1 MRSTLNL
8 ALLLRLRARRSSC
21 LLLLA
26 APLLLCLAA
35 SLRAQTN
42 ALPVEDVVMSAG
54 LAVGSSVSASQDGK
68 FVAYTVVRG
77 HSDSTQTTAKDVP
90 WFARSTDIH
99 VINLITSKEE
109 NITGGEG
116 SNWEPVW
123 SPEGSL
129 LAFLSDRDS
138 KGKINLWIWDAET
151 KTLKRQSSLAA
162 KHGSVEWSKAEQG
175 LIFSGS
181 IAAPISGGVLTENL
195 EKPRGPNVPGVR
207 LYESL
212 VNSDEGARASPWSLD
227 DYSAELV
234 WSDLASAKARVIFQ
248 GKIGTYKLSP
258 DGSRVAVS
266 VATGFAKPGSQ
277 QVLFDV
283 AVLTLDSGERRVVL
297 SGVQLAPDGS
307 GFSWSPD
314 GKRLCLRVKNR
325 AEDTDTYQVLDL
337 ETNDVLTL
345 NEPPDP
351 SPGRKG
357 TAPIWDELGRAVY
370 FARNGKLWR
379 GDTVQGTACA
389 IARIAERQIV
399 GLVARSS
406 DRLRPLRKEFVL
418 VITHDDSGKQDG
430 VYEVNLR
437 TGDSRKLMEQGQ
449 CYTCV
454 LDNGP
459 IVVSRNGQT
468 LILVAEDSAHA
479 PELWTAD
486 PEFRRFRQLTYVN
499 TRLGS
504 RPLGTARLIDW
515 LSDDGERL
523 QGALLLPSNYR
534 HGERY
539 PLVVYVY
546 GGVPLSDRFDRFGL
560 AGSGPFNMQLLATRG
575 YAVLLPDAPQQLG
588 TPMLD
593 LAKTVLPGVNR
604 AIELGIADPD
614 RLAVMGHSY
623 GGYSTLCLIVQT
635 GRFKTAISIAGDS
648 DLFGSYAEMQEN
660 ASAYGV
666 AIAEHGQGA
675 MGGTPWERRERFIEN
690 SPFFYFDRIQTPLL
704 IIQGSTDTAVAP
716 FLSDQIFVALR
727 RLGKEAAYAKYEGE
741 GHSPAQEWSYEHQV
755 DLSYRM
761 IRWLDEHLK

>member
-1 MRSTLNL
+1 M
-8 ALLLRLRARRSSC
+8 
-21 LLLLA
+21 LLLA
-26 APLLLCLAA
+26 TPVLLGLAA
-35 SLRAQTN
+35 SLRAETN
-42 ALPVEDVVMSAG
+42 ALPVEDVVMSPEI
-54 LAVGSSVSASQDGK
+54 AVGSSVSVSQDGK

-77 HSDSTQTTAKDVP
+77 HSASTQTTAKDVP
-90 WFARSTDIH
+90 WFARATDIH
-99 VINLITSKEE
+99 VINLITNNDE
-109 NITGGEG
+109 NITRGEG
-116 SNWEPVW
+116 CNWEPVW

-151 KTLKRQSSLAA
+151 RALKKQSSLAA
-162 KHGSVEWSKAEQG
+162 KHGSIEWTNAGQG

-181 IAAPISGGVLTENL
+181 SGPPISGGLLTETL
-195 EKPRGPNVPGVR
+195 EKPSGPNVPTVR
-207 LYESL
+207 LYQSL
-212 VNSDEGARASPWSLD
+212 ANSEENERASPWSLD

-266 VATGFAKPGSQ
+266 VATSFAKPGSQ

-325 AEDTDTYQVLDL
+325 TEDADIYQVLDL
-337 ETNDVLTL
+337 GNSDILTL
-345 NEPPDP
+345 HEPADP

-357 TAPIWDELGRAVY
+357 TAPVWDELGRSIY
-370 FARNGKLWR
+370 FVRNGKLWH
-379 GDTVQGTACA
+379 GDTVHGTACVM
-389 IARIAERQIV
+389 ARIAERQIV
-399 GLVARSS
+399 GLVAGSS
-406 DRLRPLRKEFVL
+406 DRLWLLRREFVF

-437 TGDSRKLMEQGQ
+437 TGDSRKLIEQGQ

-454 LDNGP
+454 LDNDS
-459 IVVSRNGQT
+459 IVASRNGQT
-468 LILVAEDSAHA
+468 VILVAEDAAHA
-479 PELWTAD
+479 PELWKAD
-486 PEFRRFRQLTYVN
+486 PEFRSLRQLTHVN

-504 RPLGTARLIDW
+504 HTLGTARLIDW
-515 LSDDGERL
+515 LSDDGEPL
-523 QGALLLPSNYR
+523 HGALLLPSNYR
-534 HGERY
+534 PGQRY
-539 PLVVYVY
+539 PLVVYIY
-546 GGVPLSDRFDRFGL
+546 GGIPLSDRFDRFGL

-575 YAVLLPDAPQQLG
+575 YAVLLPDAPQHVG

-635 GRFKTAISIAGDS
+635 GRFKAAISIAGDS

-716 FLSDQIFVALR
+716 FLGDQIFVALR

-755 DLSYRM
+755 DVSYRM